1 MALYFSARQ
10 HRINLGYG
18 QFRIEWIKAHLAAE
32 VAVSQG
38 LCPAKWLAN
47 AIADS
52 MADKAAE
59 LMQLS
64 SEQHV
69 KIQANTELSELV
81 LRRLVAVAIKVAPP
95 SFQSCWDGWPR

>member
-1 MALYFSARQ
+1 ML
-10 HRINLGYG
+10 
-18 QFRIEWIKAHLAAE
+18 
-32 VAVSQG
+32 
-38 LCPAKWLAN
+38 KWLAN
-47 AIADS
+47 AIADN

-64 SEQHV
+64 SEQHG

-95 SFQSCWDGWPR
+95 SVSTSRVVRMAGRGQECLNRFLGQEVGALA